1 METQPTIGPAAL
13 GAALDDRRRG
23 AGIAHAFWEH

>member
-1 METQPTIGPAAL
+1 MDTQSTIGPAAL

-23 AGIAHAFWEH
+23 AVIAHPFWEH

>member
-23 AGIAHAFWEH
+23 AGITHAFERS

>member
-1 METQPTIGPAAL
+1 MDTQPTIGPAAL

-23 AGIAHAFWEH
+23 TGTAYTFREH